1 MEVQGEMYVCES
13 VHVCVHLCVCMCAQV
28 NVSTFREGFICE
40 RGGVWGVCGPG
51 IIHRGAHLPVFMCML
66 AGRVQVYVYLSP
78 VSGAVKV

>member
-40 RGGVWGVCGPG
+40 RGGVWGVCGRPVTKMMM
-51 IIHRGAHLPVFMCML
+51 IIIINKHLAL
-66 AGRVQVYVYLSP
+66 I
-78 VSGAVKV
+78 